1 MVKKTHLKKLILFI
15 NYNELIQLQSKTLLL
30 KINLLNKFIFNLF
43 DWYIK
48 IVFSC
53 KNNII
58 LTPKY
63 SFFIEAVKIRYESKN
78 KIILFFYLSI

>member
-43 DWYIK
+43 D
-48 IVFSC
+48 
-53 KNNII
+53 
-58 LTPKY
+58 
-63 SFFIEAVKIRYESKN
+63 
-78 KIILFFYLSI
+78 